1 MLLALFMA
9 CSPDVPEKVAD
20 TGDIILDSS
29 GWTPMG
35 CEPDGIYSGAL
46 IEEEAGSQPWML
58 SAWMQ
63 GNTGHWLELEPDEIR
78 VVDEYYVVEVDW
90 PLRVIEDGC
99 GLWVLAL
106 G

>member
-1 MLLALFMA
+1 
-9 CSPDVPEKVAD
+9 
-20 TGDIILDSS
+20 
-29 GWTPMG
+29 MG

-46 IEEEAGSQPWML
+46 IEEEAGPQPWML

-63 GNTGHWLELEPDEIR
+63 GDTGHWLELEPTEMR

-90 PLRVIEDGC
+90 PLNVIEDWC
-99 GLWVLAL
+99 GLWVLSL